1 MKIPIFQKSPILLKF
16 SHPSNVNLFSFTV
29 IQSPECIFHNSLNI
43 VWTYD
48 LFSTLNGMLGVSL
61 NIGLV
66 HPWRVIG
73 AKRRFLFV
81 GFLDFLTRF
90 LYQIKGVLWI
100 WVGLLLL
107 HLALERERQCHSVD
121 RNTTY
126 PFPLFSALPL
136 FLLRDKNKG
145 RRGGV

>member
-1 MKIPIFQKSPILLKF
+1 MKIPIFQKSEILLKF

-29 IQSPECIFHNSLNI
+29 IQSPECIFHISLNI

-73 AKRRFLFV
+73 AKKEIPFCRFSCLSYEISLSNKRGFV
-81 GFLDFLTRF
+81 DLSGH
-90 LYQIKGVLWI
+90 II
-100 WVGLLLL
+100 L

-121 RNTTY
+121 RNTTH

-145 RRGGV
+145 RRGDV